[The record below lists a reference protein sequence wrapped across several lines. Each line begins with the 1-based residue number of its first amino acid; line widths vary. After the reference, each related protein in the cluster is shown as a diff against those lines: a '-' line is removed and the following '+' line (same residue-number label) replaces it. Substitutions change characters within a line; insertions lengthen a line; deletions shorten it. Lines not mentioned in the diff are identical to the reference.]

1 MNLPHQKPIRFANE
15 VLSSCDNKIIVSC
28 KFPFSPTLAMA
39 CEAAAQSSAGFAQE
53 SSDPKIGFL
62 VSLKDILLIEDM
74 NFTEA
79 IVEIERTFDFGSMS
93 EYSFE
98 LKNNDISYVS
108 GKITIALDK
117 K

>member
-1 MNLPHQKPIRFANE
+1 MNLPHQEPIRFANK
-15 VLSSCDNKIIVSC
+15 VLSSSENKISVSC

-53 SSDPKIGFL
+53 SSEPKIGFL
-62 VSLKDILLIEDM
+62 VSLKDITLEEEMDFLD
-74 NFTEA
+74 A
-79 IVEIERTFDFGSMS
+79 IIEIEKTFDFGAMS
-93 EYSFE
+93 EYGFE
-98 LKNNDISYVS
+98 LKNNDTTYVK

>member
-1 MNLPHQKPIRFANE
+1 MNLPHQEPIRFANE
-15 VLSSCDNKIIVSC
+15 VLSSSNNKIIVSC

-39 CEAAAQSSAGFAQE
+39 CESAAQSSAGFAE
-53 SSDPKIGFL
+53 ETNDPQIGFL

-79 IVEIERTFDFGSMS
+79 IIEIERTFDFGSMS

-98 LKNNDISYVS
+98 LKNNNITYVS
-108 GKITIALDK
+108 GKITIALDNK
-117 K
+117 